1 MIDETKTSWSTDTI
15 HEIIGDLAC
24 FEILL
29 KIKNLVKDVETKIY
43 LSQFLKMIA
52 PLYAYGI
59 ANSLQNFGIVD
70 KKDFFNPGMNKK
82 IQSEREKAVKYI
94 IVKSSQKEKAT
105 CEMGLNFNKKAYD
118 MNLVLCNNKLMSMNY
133 EHYIDKIDEKEI
145 DFWNSLFDFPRRT
158 LNAFILAFNF
168 DTSLDDLFVH
178 FSEQLEE
185 IASDIENKLV
195 CNRYSYSS
203 YTLFSL
209 SKTLDTLDKIFVL
222 YRYRMISSATNIE
235 HVVPLVDI
243 KIGDKIIVSF
253 KKFFRK
259 YKALVIDIVGEEI
272 KNMDTEFSCA
282 IKEAIQRKIDNNK
295 FWKLNR
301 TIRNNLH
308 YVETKLLAKED
319 LAIVDHYQQ
328 IYLSIIND
336 YILDN
341 LNIHISKECIDM
353 TNFLKACQE
362 KGMTKSDID
371 KLYYYYYVKF
381 KITGKI

>member
-1 MIDETKTSWSTDTI
+1 MINETKEAWSKDTI
-15 HEIIGDLAC
+15 YEIIGDLAC

-29 KIKNLVKDVETKIY
+29 KIKSLVKDIETKTY
-43 LSQFLKMIA
+43 LSQFLKMVA
-52 PLYAYGI
+52 PLYAYEI

-82 IQSEREKAVKYI
+82 IQSEREKAVKHI
-94 IVKSSQKEKAT
+94 IVKSSQKEKAAH
-105 CEMGLNFNKKAYD
+105 EMGLNFNKKVYD

-133 EHYIDKIDEKEI
+133 EDYIDKIDEKEL
-145 DFWNSLFDFPRRT
+145 DFWDSLFDFPRRT

-168 DTSLDDLFVH
+168 DASLDDLFDY
-178 FSEQLEE
+178 FSEQLEG

-222 YRYRMISSATNIE
+222 YRYRMLSSATNIE
-235 HVVPLVDI
+235 RVVPLIDI
-243 KIGDKIIVSF
+243 KIGDNIIVSF
-253 KKFFRK
+253 KRFFRK

-272 KNMDTEFSCA
+272 KNLDTEFSCT
-282 IKEAIQRKIDNNK
+282 IKEAIQCRIDNNK

-301 TIRNNLH
+301 TVRNNLH
-308 YVETKLLAKED
+308 YVETELLAEED

-328 IYLSIIND
+328 VYLSIIND
-336 YILDN
+336 YILNN
-341 LNIHISKECIDM
+341 LNIHVSKECVDM
-353 TNFLKACQE
+353 TNFLKACQK
-362 KGMTKSDID
+362 KGLTKSDID

>member
-1 MIDETKTSWSTDTI
+1 MIDETKSSWSTDTI

-52 PLYAYGI
+52 PLYAYEI

-105 CEMGLNFNKKAYD
+105 CEMGLNFNKKVYD

-133 EHYIDKIDEKEI
+133 EDYIDKIDEKEI
-145 DFWNSLFDFPRRT
+145 DFWNSLFDFPRRA

-259 YKALVIDIVGEEI
+259 YKALVIDIFGEEI

-328 IYLSIIND
+328 IYLGIIND

>member
-29 KIKNLVKDVETKIY
+29 KIKNLVNDVETKIY

-52 PLYAYGI
+52 PLYAYEI

-105 CEMGLNFNKKAYD
+105 CEMGLNFNKKVYD

-133 EHYIDKIDEKEI
+133 EDYIDKIDEKEI

>member
-52 PLYAYGI
+52 PLYAYEI
-59 ANSLQNFGIVD
+59 ANSLQNLGIVD

-105 CEMGLNFNKKAYD
+105 CEMGLNFNKKVYD

-133 EHYIDKIDEKEI
+133 EDYIDKIDEKEI
-145 DFWNSLFDFPRRT
+145 DFWNSLFDFPRRA

-259 YKALVIDIVGEEI
+259 YKALVIDIVGKEI

-328 IYLSIIND
+328 IYLGIIND